1 MDFSAIRLS
10 PHPIDDPLGDPAVV
24 GPEASY
30 LGRLY
35 ASTPRALIW
44 QTPSPDWPLF
54 VLVVPIATRLSLMS
68 NPIFAQLVRDWG
80 HQIRFIGIDSQR
92 RAFDFRRLLSD
103 PVLVRLATALTQPGS
118 DQALDVLFA
127 ALADGMLTLL
137 ERRREDWP
145 AHLARKHRLEPQ
157 APDALYDR
165 PGRFPDFLAALRQA
179 LRDEILDLDFY
190 GRALRAIDARELQA
204 EHAIASTLST
214 ALDARVLQR
223 LDRLGAG
230 RHLGCYNWLLLD
242 ARHAEQRAYVL
253 SRLGCFAQF
262 FADTLLDAQSRP
274 DPHLLGEFKPGAHRE
289 ADFATGLAQVVDSGQ
304 DRLVIGALAHRFGVA
319 ENTIRALW
327 RRAPAALGTPP
338 TWQLSGI
345 LRHLD
350 QLPERVWPTDASG
363 WHSLVCHAASPA

>member
-1 MDFSAIRLS
+1 MDFSAIRLTA
-10 PHPIDDPLGDPAVV
+10 HPIDDPLGDPAVV

-30 LGRLY
+30 LGQLY

-44 QTPSPDWPLF
+44 HSPSADWPLF
-54 VLVVPIATRLSLMS
+54 VLVVPIATRLTLMS

-80 HQIRFIGIDSQR
+80 HQIRFIGVDSHR

-103 PVLVRLATALTQPGS
+103 QVLVRLVTALTRLGS

-127 ALADGMLTLL
+127 ALAEGMLTML
-137 ERRREDWP
+137 EVRREDWP

-165 PGRFPDFLAALRQA
+165 PGRFPDFLSALRQA
-179 LRDEILDLDFY
+179 LRDEIIDLAFY
-190 GRALRAIDARELQA
+190 GRALRAIDARELEA
-204 EHAIASTLST
+204 EHAIAKYLST
-214 ALDARVLQR
+214 ALDGSVLQR

-262 FADTLLDAQSRP
+262 FADTLLDARSEP
-274 DPHLLGEFKPGAHRE
+274 DAHLLGDVSPGANHE
-289 ADFATGLAQVVDSGQ
+289 ADFATWLARVVDSGQ
-304 DRLVIGALAHRFGVA
+304 DRLVIGALAHRFAVA

-345 LRHLD
+345 LRRLD
-350 QLPERVWPTDASG
+350 QLPERVWPTDASS
-363 WHSLVCHAASPA
+363 WASLVCHAASPA

>member
-1 MDFSAIRLS
+1 MDFSAIRLP

-24 GPEASY
+24 GPEASH
-30 LGRLY
+30 LGRVY

-44 QTPSPDWPLF
+44 HSPSGDWPRF
-54 VLVVPIATRLSLMS
+54 VLVVPIATRLTLMS

-103 PVLVRLATALTQPGS
+103 QVLVRLVDALTQPGS
-118 DQALDVLFA
+118 DQALDILFA
-127 ALADGMLTLL
+127 ALAEGMLTML
-137 ERRREDWP
+137 ERRRDDWP

-165 PGRFPDFLAALRQA
+165 AGRFPDFLAGLRRA
-179 LRDEILDLDFY
+179 LRDDLIDLDFY
-190 GRALRAIDARELQA
+190 GRALRAIDSRELHA
-204 EHAIASTLST
+204 ETTLSRLISA
-214 ALDARVLQR
+214 ALDPTVLQR

-242 ARHAEQRAYVL
+242 TRHAEQRAYVL

-262 FADTLLDAQSRP
+262 FADTLLDASGDIAPAPLNRSGQWDAQAVP
-274 DPHLLGEFKPGAHRE
+274 
-289 ADFATGLAQVVDSGQ
+289 FASWLAQVVDSGQ
-304 DRLVIGALAHRFGVA
+304 DRLVIGALAYRFGVA

-345 LRHLD
+345 LRRLD
-350 QLPERVWPTDASG
+350 ALPERIWPTDPGG
-363 WHSLVCHAASPA
+363 WDRLMCHAASPA

>member
-1 MDFSAIRLS
+1 MDFLAVRL
-10 PHPIDDPLGDPAVV
+10 PPDPIDDPLGDPAVL

-30 LGRLY
+30 LGRMY
-35 ASTPRALIW
+35 AGTPRALIW
-44 QTPSPDWPLF
+44 HSASADWPLF
-54 VLVVPIATRLSLMS
+54 VLVVPIATRLTLMN

-92 RAFDFRRLLSD
+92 RAFDFRQLLSD
-103 PVLVRLATALTQPGS
+103 QVLVHLVNALTQPGS

-127 ALADGMLTLL
+127 ALAEGMLTML
-137 ERRREDWP
+137 EQRRDDWP

-157 APDALYDR
+157 TPDALYDR
-165 PGRFPDFLAALRQA
+165 PGRFPDFLAGLRRALHDD
-179 LRDEILDLDFY
+179 LIDLDFY
-190 GRALRAIDARELQA
+190 GRALRAIDRRELHA
-204 EHAIASTLST
+204 ET
-214 ALDARVLQR
+214 ALSHVISAALDPTVLQR

-242 ARHAEQRAYVL
+242 IRHAEQRAYVL

-262 FADTLLDAQSRP
+262 FADTLLDAPR
-274 DPHLLGEFKPGAHRE
+274 DPQDPA
-289 ADFATGLAQVVDSGQ
+289 FASWLAQVVDSGQ
-304 DRLVIGALAHRFGVA
+304 DRLVISALAHRFGVA

-345 LRHLD
+345 LRRLD
-350 QLPERVWPTDASG
+350 GLPERVWPTDPGG
-363 WHSLVCHAASPA
+363 WDRLICHAASPA